1 MDIVNS
7 IPSLTYL
14 DCSAN
19 RRYED
24 DVPVESFVEKLTP
37 DGPCLEIVLGGKYE
51 RKILSVLN
59 ATVFIFSETVQY
71 DTLFLEFLTPEVSLT
86 HSYVKNC

>member
-37 DGPCLEIVLGGKYE
+37 DGPCLEIVLGGK
-51 RKILSVLN
+51 
-59 ATVFIFSETVQY
+59 
-71 DTLFLEFLTPEVSLT
+71 
-86 HSYVKNC
+86 

>member
-24 DVPVESFVEKLTP
+24 DLPVESFVEKLTP
-37 DGPCLEIVLGGKYE
+37 DGPCLEIVLGGKKE

-59 ATVFIFSETVQY
+59 DTVFIFSETARC
-71 DTLFLEFLTPEVSLT
+71 DTLSWSFRHLKLA
-86 HSYVKNC
+86 